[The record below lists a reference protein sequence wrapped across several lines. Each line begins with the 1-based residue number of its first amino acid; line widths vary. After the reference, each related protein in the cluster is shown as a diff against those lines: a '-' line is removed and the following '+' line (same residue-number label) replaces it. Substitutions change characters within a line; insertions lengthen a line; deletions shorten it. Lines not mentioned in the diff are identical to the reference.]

1 MEKLGHYE
9 DWGISSMSRPIKRIS
24 LLAYWTRSYV
34 LTLLIGLLLVSL
46 ISALWIRHTTIEYRL
61 DMMEFMADEMVY
73 RLTNTDNSISE
84 GITPPVGVD
93 REHFRYREIE
103 PIMYLVN
110 MEGNIVSTNRHFP
123 IRNPGMFQGQLE
135 DNENTQIFTST
146 EDKQDYYVVKRKLEI
161 GEKQIGWVLMVESKG
176 RLTKI
181 DREYGQL
188 AILII
193 TLGILGWGAIYFLSR
208 RLSRPIKQVAVAAQK
223 VQNGD
228 YEINLP
234 AHIKEKEVYELVSS
248 FKEMTSRLEQLEKT
262 RTELLAGV
270 THELKTPVTAIN
282 GLLQAIQD
290 GVVTGKEAE
299 DFLQLALKETTKM
312 KTMVGDLL
320 AFNSFAVDA
329 VPVHLNSY
337 PVNQMIQDAVLH
349 WNVAHDREPKPKI
362 DFLKHDI
369 EVQADLV
376 RVQQIISN
384 LLTNAEQAA
393 SGPAAISLSIQEAD
407 SVVSV
412 FIRDSGIGIPKEEQA
427 LIFERFFRGEN
438 KKYAIRGLGLGLSLS
453 KMMAQSMGGD
463 LFLVESSSEGT
474 CFELQL
480 KKVEEEK

>member
-1 MEKLGHYE
+1 
-9 DWGISSMSRPIKRIS
+9 MSQPIKRIS

-61 DMMEFMADEMVY
+61 DMMEFMADEMVH

-93 REHFRYREIE
+93 REHFRYREIA

-110 MEGNIVSTNRHFP
+110 MEGIIVSTNRPFP
-123 IRNPGMFQGQLE
+123 IRDTEMFQGQLE
-135 DNENTQIFTST
+135 DNEETQIFTSA
-146 EDKQDYYVVKRKLEI
+146 EDKQDYYVVKRKVEV
-161 GEKQIGWVLMVESKG
+161 GEEQIGWVLLVESKD

-181 DREYGQL
+181 YQEYGQL

-193 TLGILGWGAIYFLSR
+193 TLGLLGWGAIYFLSR
-208 RLSRPIKQVAVAAQK
+208 RLSQPIKQVAAAAQK
-223 VQNGD
+223 VQDGD

-234 AHIKEKEVYELVSS
+234 SHIKEKEVYELVSS
-248 FKEMTSRLEQLEKT
+248 FKEMTSRLQQLEKT

-290 GVVTGKEAE
+290 GVVTEKEAE
-299 DFLQLALKETTKM
+299 DFLHMAVKETTKL

-329 VPVHLNSY
+329 VPVQLNSY
-337 PVNQMIQDAVLH
+337 SVNQIIQDAVLH
-349 WNVAHDREPKPKI
+349 WSAGHERKQKPNVDLLIK
-362 DFLKHDI
+362 DI
-369 EVQADLV
+369 EVQADFV

-393 SGPAAISLSIQEAD
+393 SGPVAISLSIKEAD
-407 SVVSV
+407 SIVSV
-412 FIRDSGIGIPKEEQA
+412 FIRDSGMGIPKEEQA
-427 LIFERFFRGEN
+427 FIFERFFRGEN
-438 KKYAIRGLGLGLSLS
+438 KKYAIRGLGLGLPLS

-480 KKVEEEK
+480 KKVKKEK

>member
-1 MEKLGHYE
+1 MEKLGHYV
-9 DWGISSMSRPIKRIS
+9 DWGISSMLRPIKRVS

-34 LTLLIGLLLVSL
+34 LTLLTGLLIVSL
-46 ISALWIRHTTIEYRL
+46 ISAFWIRHTTIEYRL
-61 DMMEFMADEMVY
+61 DMMEFMANEMVH
-73 RLTNTDNSISE
+73 RLTNTKDSISE
-84 GITPPVGVD
+84 GSIPEGFD
-93 REHFRYREIE
+93 RERFRYREIE

-110 MEGNIVSTNRHFP
+110 MEGNIVSTNRPFP
-123 IRNPGMFQGQLE
+123 IRNPAMFQGKLE
-135 DNENTQIFTST
+135 DNEDTQLFTSA
-146 EDKQDYYVVKRKLEI
+146 EDNQDYYAVKRKVELGAE
-161 GEKQIGWVLMVESKG
+161 QVGWVLMVESKE

-181 DREYGQL
+181 DQEYGQL

-193 TLGILGWGAIYFLSR
+193 TLGLLGWGAIYFQSK
-208 RLSRPIKQVAVAAQK
+208 RLSNPIKQVAVAAQQ
-223 VQNGD
+223 VQDGN
-228 YEINLP
+228 YQVNLP
-234 AHIKEKEVYELVSS
+234 TQIKEKEVYELVSS
-248 FKEMTSRLEQLEKT
+248 FKEMTSRLQQLEKT

-299 DFLQLALKETTKM
+299 DFLHMAKIETTKM

-329 VPVHLNSY
+329 VPVQMNSY
-337 PVNQMIQDAVLH
+337 SVNQIILDAVMQ
-349 WNVAHDREPKPKI
+349 WKGVRDGEKEPRI
-362 DFLKHDI
+362 DLLSNDI
-369 EVQADLV
+369 EVQADLI

-393 SGPAAISLSIQEAD
+393 VGPLAISLTIQAAN

-412 FIRDSGIGIPKEEQA
+412 FIRDSGSGIPKEEQA
-427 LIFERFFRGEN
+427 FIFERFFRGED
-438 KKYAIRGLGLGLSLS
+438 KKYAIRGLGLGLPLS

-463 LFLVESSSEGT
+463 LFLVESSPKGT

-480 KKVEEEK
+480 RKTEQ